1 MSADNELAWNSDENE
16 ADDRDPNEVLSNA
29 DAAAECGVSVE
40 EYIGWMVDS
49 GMLLE
54 HPNGGYI
61 PSPHPDIQRLV

>member
-1 MSADNELAWNSDENE
+1 MSDPLATVSI
-16 ADDRDPNEVLSNA
+16 P

-40 EYIGWMVDS
+40 TFFGWMVDS

-61 PSPHPDIQRLV
+61 PSVHPDLVEVPR

>member
-1 MSADNELAWNSDENE
+1 MTSIKGAVTSAPDVISI
-16 ADDRDPNEVLSNA
+16 A

-40 EYIGWMVDS
+40 TFIGWMVDS

-61 PSPHPDIQRLV
+61 ASPHPDIVPMSDAAR